1 MHFLHR
7 ISHTIE
13 DESLLEWTNPIN
25 ALKLTTQ
32 MDFSSLKYREA
43 RHILYFA
50 IGNSYWELISDLLEI
65 NRTSLVRLGACL
77 RP

>member
-7 ISHTIE
+7 ISHKTE

-50 IGNSYWELISDLLEI
+50 IGNS
-65 NRTSLVRLGACL
+65 
-77 RP
+77 